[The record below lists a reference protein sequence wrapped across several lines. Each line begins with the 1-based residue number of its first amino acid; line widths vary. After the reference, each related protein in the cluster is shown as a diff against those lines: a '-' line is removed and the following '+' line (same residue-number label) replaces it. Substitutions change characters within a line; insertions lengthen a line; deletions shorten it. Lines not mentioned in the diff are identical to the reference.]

1 MNGSAVSR
9 FAFAPERFNDL
20 IGFIKRAE
28 EPPFANLSRAFGNML
43 FNQNSL
49 TRKIIINRYQFGNR
63 HTSPADDNL
72 FTGLDSQKQPRQFG
86 LDPINSYLN
95 YASIC

>member
-28 EPPFANLSRAFGNML
+28 EPPFASLSRAFGNML

-49 TRKIIINRYQFGNR
+49 TRKIIINRNQFGNR
-63 HTSPADDNL
+63 HTSPVDDNL
-72 FTGLDSQKQPRQFG
+72 FAGFDLKKQPRQ
-86 LDPINSYLN
+86 LDLHFIDAYLN
-95 YASIC
+95 HDSRC